1 MCFLLALVI
10 RQQATNNT
18 HSNTPTMFATLGK
31 IFRFVI
37 IGSCAVALIFQFIN
51 TASCT
56 FVYKSSEGADNGSA
70 GGTIDFGLYRMGIN
84 SECVEGKYDALH
96 EEDKLLEAAR
106 ACHLTSMIAGA
117 IGMLFVLVECVKCAI
132 PCGGLVEGLAFFI
145 AWTNG
150 LSVFAV
156 FGMEGCGNYLHLEAL
171 QNQLDSLASV
181 AELIDS
187 MDANPQSEF
196 MNPQMITDLENNS
209 MNDNNMTSVADLLD
223 GMDANPQLSEFTL
236 NPQMKEQI
244 TTLNSMNVTELVPDF
259 VELVPFGT
267 KCEWG
272 EGASLNLMA
281 ALLYLGCGILLCVTP
296 RPVHSSSNNDNDTDN
311 DRSLGGSRTNL
322 SRNFDNE
329 DLRLATTT
337 DDAKIV

>member
-1 MCFLLALVI
+1 
-10 RQQATNNT
+10 
-18 HSNTPTMFATLGK
+18 
-31 IFRFVI
+31 
-37 IGSCAVALIFQFIN
+37 
-51 TASCT
+51 
-56 FVYKSSEGADNGSA
+56 
-70 GGTIDFGLYRMGIN
+70 
-84 SECVEGKYDALH
+84 
-96 EEDKLLEAAR
+96 
-106 ACHLTSMIAGA
+106 
-117 IGMLFVLVECVKCAI
+117 
-132 PCGGLVEGLAFFI
+132 
-145 AWTNG
+145 
-150 LSVFAV
+150 
-156 FGMEGCGNYLHLEAL
+156 
-171 QNQLDSLASV
+171 
-181 AELIDS
+181 
-187 MDANPQSEF
+187 MDVNPQLSEF
-196 MNPQMITDLENNS
+196 TLNPQMKEQITTLEQNP
-209 MNDNNMTSVADLLD
+209 MNDNMTSVAELLD
-223 GMDANPQLSEFTL
+223 AMDVNPQLSEFTL

-296 RPVHSSSNNDNDTDN
+296 RPVHSSSNNDDTDN